1 MYALKR
7 YFDIIVR
14 VYTVIE
20 HAILCET
27 LVILCFYGEPRPFG
41 IVNDFI
47 MKWKDIKL
55 GREGG
60 GGIKTVNSC

>member
-14 VYTVIE
+14 AYTVIE

-47 MKWKDIKL
+47 MK
-55 GREGG
+55 
-60 GGIKTVNSC
+60 